1 MTAVQE
7 CEATRRGRPWTIVVA
22 GGLVMGLALGVRHA
36 QGIFLVPITLDQGWP
51 REAFGFALAVQNLVW
66 GLAQPFTGMVADR
79 YGSRWMVVAGLLCY
93 AAGLLLM
100 SLAPTPAAFTL
111 SAGLCIGMALSGTAF
126 GTVYGALNRL
136 VVPQQRSWALGMAGA
151 VGGLGQFL
159 VLPLSQG
166 LIAQLG
172 WAGALA
178 ALSLLCAL
186 LLPCA
191 KPLNDYP
198 ATAGPGR
205 QRLSSAL
212 REAFGHRG
220 FWLLNLGFLAC
231 GFQLAFIATHLPAY
245 VLDRGLSARH
255 AVAGLALVALANVAG
270 TYVLGGLGGRYRRK
284 HLLAG
289 VYLARSLA
297 MAAFVLLPLN
307 PWSLYAF
314 CTVMGF
320 LWLGTVP
327 LTNGLVLQVF
337 GVQYIATLFGLV
349 FFGHQL
355 GAFLG
360 VWLGAAVFDATRSY
374 DVVWLA
380 GIGLGLLA
388 ALLHW
393 PIDDRPLVP
402 ATPAAA

>member
-1 MTAVQE
+1 
-7 CEATRRGRPWTIVVA
+7 
-22 GGLVMGLALGVRHA
+22 
-36 QGIFLVPITLDQGWP
+36 
-51 REAFGFALAVQNLVW
+51 VW

-79 YGSRWMVVAGLLCY
+79 YGSRRMVVAGLLCY

-136 VVPQQRSWALGMAGA
+136 VVPQQRSWAQGMAGA

-191 KPLNDYP
+191 KPLNDHP
-198 ATAGPGR
+198 ATAGPGQ

-231 GFQLAFIATHLPAY
+231 GFQLAFIAAHLPAY

-297 MAAFVLLPLN
+297 MAAFVLLPLS

-314 CTVMGF
+314 CAVMGF

-337 GVQYIATLFGLV
+337 GVQYIATLFGFV

-374 DVVWLA
+374 DVIWLA